1 MPDCCSLGCKTLLPV
16 DLVLLWVTPPH
27 VDGAFGSSPHKRG
40 VKGMKL
46 GISCDTMEGEKR

>member
-16 DLVLLWVTPPH
+16 DLVHLWVPPPM
-27 VDGAFGSSPHKRG
+27 DGAFGSLPHKRG

-46 GISCDTMEGEKR
+46 GISCDTMGGEKR

>member
-16 DLVLLWVTPPH
+16 DLVHLWVPPPM
-27 VDGAFGSSPHKRG
+27 DGAFGSLPHKRG